1 MAKPRKPARKQPPPL
16 PTSEPTSEALSPSI
30 ISSTRSTFPIVGI
43 GASAGGLAAI
53 EAFLSA
59 MPDTNANFALVIVQH
74 LSPDHKSIL
83 SELLKRYTN
92 MRVNEAQDGVTVMP
106 NCAYIIPPNR
116 DMALMNGKLQ
126 LFEVAAPRTARF
138 SIDYFFRS
146 LAADLHEQA
155 ICIILSGTGTDGTLG
170 LRAIKGEGGMAM
182 VQSPDSTEFDG
193 MPRSAISTGLVDYV
207 LPPAQMPAHLIA
219 FLNRTIARK
228 QELAPSPSYPPEV
241 LAKIFILLRA
251 KTGHDFSQYK
261 QNTILRR
268 VDRRMTLHQIERV
281 TDYIRYLQEHTEEVS
296 ALFRDLLIGVTSFF
310 RDPEA
315 FAILETVAIPHLFAA
330 ALPDTPI
337 RVWVCG
343 CSTGEEAY
351 SLALLIH
358 EHLETLQKEHKVQIF
373 ATDIDRRATDHA
385 RAGVYP
391 PSIVADVSAERLE
404 RFFTIDANG
413 SYRVQKSIRDLI
425 VFAEQDV
432 LKDPPFSKLNL
443 ISCRNLLIYLNTDLQ
458 QRLIDVFHYALLPEG
473 LLFLGN
479 SETTGNKPLL
489 FDILDR
495 KAKLYVRKM
504 EKTPLLARG
513 FGEPLFVAPPPLN
526 LSPPGV
532 AAPMRNNVPTLRETT
547 EQSLLRHFS
556 RTAVLTDSDGQI
568 LYFHG
573 RTGKYLEAPTGDA
586 GFNLLAMA
594 REGLQ
599 RDLTPAFRWAVAHNE
614 FVYLDSLQV
623 KTNGHNASVNVT
635 ILPVES
641 VASSPDAKFVV
652 IFDERPEPKRAKAE
666 AEEAP
671 SQPLSAEARIA
682 ALENQLRNK
691 DTYIETIIE
700 EMETSGEELKSSN
713 EVMQSVNEE
722 LQSTNE
728 ELETSREELQSLNE
742 ELATVNAELVQKVS
756 DLSRA
761 NNDMNNLLAGTGVG
775 TLFIDNKLHIS
786 RFTPSVTKI
795 INLIDSDVGRPL
807 AHTVSNLV
815 GHDHLVAEIQSVIA
829 TLVPLEVE
837 VQTKEGNWYILAI
850 RPYRT
855 LENVIEGAVISF
867 VDVTARNLAF
877 QRQMESE
884 RLRHA
889 AQMETVGIAFF
900 KLDGVITSANE
911 AFLHMLDYTRE
922 DLAAGKLNWSVIAP
936 AEWLPHS
943 GEALNELKA
952 SGKTTPFEMPYIRKD
967 GSRGKALF
975 AQWRVDEKQAIVYA
989 IGIAPEN

>member
-193 MPRSAISTGLVDYV
+193 MPRSAIATGLVDYV

-219 FLNRTIARK
+219 FLNRTIARN
-228 QELAPSPSYPPEV
+228 QELAPSPSYAPEV

-281 TDYIRYLQEHTEEVS
+281 TDYLRYLQEHTEEVS

-315 FAILETVAIPHLFAA
+315 FAALETVAIPHLFAA
-330 ALPDTPI
+330 APPDLPI

-391 PSIVADVSAERLE
+391 PSIVADVSAERLD

-413 SYRVQKSIRDLI
+413 SYRVQKVIRDLI

-479 SETTGNKPLL
+479 SETTGNRPLL

-513 FGEPLFVAPPPLN
+513 FGTPLFVAVPPLT

-556 RTAVLTDSDGQI
+556 RSAVLTDSDGQI
-568 LYFHG
+568 FYFHG
-573 RTGKYLEAPTGDA
+573 RTGKYLEAASGDA

-599 RDLTPAFRWAVAHNE
+599 RALTPAFRWAVAHNE
-614 FVYLDSLQV
+614 FVYLESLQV

-635 ILPVES
+635 ILPVEG
-641 VASSPDAKFVV
+641 AGSSPDNKFLV
-652 IFDERPEPKRAKAE
+652 IFDERPETKHAKAE

-671 SQPLSAEARIA
+671 SQSLSAESRIA

-795 INLIDSDVGRPL
+795 INLIETDVGRPL

-889 AQMETVGIAFF
+889 AQIETVGIAFF
-900 KLDGVITSANE
+900 QLDGVITSANE
-911 AFLHMLDYTRE
+911 AFLHMLDYTRD

>member
-1 MAKPRKPARKQPPPL
+1 
-16 PTSEPTSEALSPSI
+16 
-30 ISSTRSTFPIVGI
+30 
-43 GASAGGLAAI
+43 
-53 EAFLSA
+53 

-281 TDYIRYLQEHTEEVS
+281 TDYLRYLQEHTEEVS

-556 RTAVLTDSDGQI
+556 RTAVLADSDGQI

>member
-116 DMALMNGKLQ
+116 DMALLNGKLQ

-281 TDYIRYLQEHTEEVS
+281 TDYLRYLQEHTEEVS

-556 RTAVLTDSDGQI
+556 RTAVLADSDGQI

-795 INLIDSDVGRPL
+795 INLIDTDVGRPL

-943 GEALNELKA
+943 GETLNELKA